1 MKKRKINPEYLRHIT
16 SSDVKNKAI
25 DALDFALSIK
35 RFAEE
40 YLDGIITVYVE
51 GQSEGTLSLKLP
63 VVSYLVRLM
72 SEGTDDGTL
81 MVKISLGEK
90 IILNA
95 TFDPMPSTNDTVHI
109 ISVAKL
115 AGFDV
120 TRDGDTLLFSADVKS
135 SHVMKIYA
143 VSSEDFA
150 DLLALT
156 YKM

>member
-1 MKKRKINPEYLRHIT
+1 MKKRKINPEYLRNIT
-16 SSDVKNKAI
+16 SSDVKNEAI

-40 YLDGIITVYVE
+40 YLDGIVTVNVE

-120 TRDGDTLLFSADVKS
+120 TRDGDTLFFSADIKA
-135 SHVMKIYA
+135 SHIMKIYA
-143 VSSEDFA
+143 ISSNVFA
-150 DLLALT
+150 DLLKLT

>member
-1 MKKRKINPEYLRHIT
+1 MQKRKINPEYLRHIT
-16 SSDVKNKAI
+16 ASDVKNEAI

-40 YLDGIITVYVE
+40 YLEGIVTVSVT

-72 SEGTDDGTL
+72 SEGTDDGT
-81 MVKISLGEK
+81 VTVDISLGEK
-90 IILNA
+90 IRLDA
-95 TFDPMPSTNDTVHI
+95 EFDPMPSVDDTVHI

-120 TRDGDTLLFSADVKS
+120 ARDGDTLLFSADVKS

-150 DLLALT
+150 DLLVLT

>member
-16 SSDVKNKAI
+16 SSDVKNEAI

-40 YLDGIITVYVE
+40 YLDGIVTVNVE

-120 TRDGDTLLFSADVKS
+120 TRDGDTLLFSADIKAI
-135 SHVMKIYA
+135 HIMKIYA
-143 VSSEDFA
+143 ISSNDFA
-150 DLLALT
+150 DLLKLT

>member
-16 SSDVKNKAI
+16 SSDVKNEAI

-40 YLDGIITVYVE
+40 YLDGIVTVNVE

-63 VVSYLVRLM
+63 VASYLVRLM

-120 TRDGDTLLFSADVKS
+120 TRDGDTLLFSADIKA
-135 SHVMKIYA
+135 SHIMKIYA
-143 VSSEDFA
+143 ISSSDFA
-150 DLLALT
+150 DLLKLT

>member
-16 SSDVKNKAI
+16 SSDVKNEAI

-40 YLDGIITVYVE
+40 YLDGIVTVNVE

-95 TFDPMPSTNDTVHI
+95 TFDPMPSTKDTVHI

-120 TRDGDTLLFSADVKS
+120 TRDGDTLLFSADIKA
-135 SHVMKIYA
+135 SHIMKIYA
-143 VSSEDFA
+143 ISSNDFA
-150 DLLALT
+150 DLLKLT